1 MNDELIKLKY
11 DFLVQCHFELEKKHQ
26 TILVNM
32 KDYVQRIQ
40 YGLLLLHGAGV
51 TVLSS
56 FILKVYEIHQ
66 TDKLELLYLSAIL
79 FSLGAVI
86 SIFIILCQWIA
97 EIIKE
102 RHFDDLLYLS
112 QIKLELMRYEDFS
125 ISINQTEKREN
136 LTERIEEL
144 YEAITTEENK
154 LSKSPRSL
162 FKWNKFI
169 IVLTGTSLLIFL
181 VSIVQIIFYASITLF
196 K

>member
-11 DFLVQCHFELEKKHQ
+11 DFFVQCHFELEKKHQ
-26 TILVNM
+26 IILVNM
-32 KDYVQRIQ
+32 KEYVQRIQ

-51 TVLSS
+51 TILSS

-112 QIKLELMRYEDFS
+112 QTKLELMRYEDFS

-136 LTERIEEL
+136 LTERIEAL
-144 YEAITTEENK
+144 YKEITTEENK
-154 LSKSPRSL
+154 LSKSTRAL

-169 IVLTGTSLLIFL
+169 ILLTGTSLVIFL
-181 VSIVQIIFYASITLF
+181 MSIVQIIFYASITLF